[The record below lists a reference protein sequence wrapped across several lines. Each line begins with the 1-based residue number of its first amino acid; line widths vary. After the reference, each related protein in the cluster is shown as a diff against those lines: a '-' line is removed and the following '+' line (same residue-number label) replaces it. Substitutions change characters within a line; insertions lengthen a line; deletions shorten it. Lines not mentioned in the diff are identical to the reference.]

1 MREKGDAFVD
11 EVTIP
16 SRDDSQNAYKEFIA
30 IYGAPAFVRRAREVE
45 DALAQLLQRCRR
57 QRDEWLL
64 MVRLNLG
71 ILRGMAGEWS
81 ALRPVVA
88 SDDDLTILD
97 RLHQELK
104 PVLRSTVDVTS
115 SQRRLRNVLREVCES
130 LESFN
135 RRWHAWVPT
144 LDLTRVN
151 ELREGYNRYYLL
163 EKECALR
170 SARVARE
177 GFVRLEPLT
186 LDDVRTLLP
195 LLPLPT
201 LAS

>member
-1 MREKGDAFVD
+1 VD

-16 SRDDSQNAYKEFIA
+16 SRDDAHNAFKEFMA

-45 DALAQLLQRCRR
+45 EALEQLLQRCQR
-57 QRDEWLL
+57 QREEWFL

-71 ILRGMAGEWS
+71 TLRAMAGQWS
-81 ALRPVVA
+81 ALRPFVA
-88 SDDDLTILD
+88 SDNDLSILD

-104 PVLRSTVDVTS
+104 PTLRSPVAVTS
-115 SQRRLRNVLREVCES
+115 SQRRLRKVLRELCES

-135 RRWHAWVPT
+135 RRWHDWMPT

-151 ELREGYNRYYLL
+151 ELRDGYNRYYLL

-177 GFVRLEPLT
+177 GFVRLPPLT
-186 LDDVRTLLP
+186 LDDIRALVPVLP
-195 LLPLPT
+195 VPVLVK
-201 LAS
+201 